1 MASDLRIRI
10 GGATATITLNGANG
24 EFTDQQVADV
34 LRRYARSLGIAI
46 DGTAQENLTAILEHI
61 RDDVR
66 RRARGAQARE
76 AKATSDAAIEAQAET
91 DNAI

>member
-10 GGATATITLNGANG
+10 GGATATITFGA
-24 EFTDQQVADV
+24 TDQQVADV
-34 LRRYARSLGIAI
+34 LRRYARSLGISI

-66 RRARGAQARE
+66 RRAKAAQVRE
-76 AKATSDAAIEAQAET
+76 EKATSDAAIEAQADA